1 MALRANGYCCAVC
14 GAKQSKAK
22 GREVSVEV
30 HHIHGVDW
38 SGLIDLVIERLL
50 PSPDDL
56 VCLCSDCHKQVHKK
70 EAEVQ

>member
-56 VCLCSDCHKQVHKK
+56 VCLCSDCHKKVHQKDA
-70 EAEVQ
+70 EA